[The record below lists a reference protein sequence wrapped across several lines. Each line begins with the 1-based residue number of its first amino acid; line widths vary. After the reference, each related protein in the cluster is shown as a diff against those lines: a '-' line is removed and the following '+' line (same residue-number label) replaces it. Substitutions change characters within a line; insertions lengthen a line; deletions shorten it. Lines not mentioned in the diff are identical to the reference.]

1 MTTAFSFGRFE
12 LRPASHE
19 LLEDGRAVALGARAF
34 GVLQALIEHRERT
47 VTKDELLDLVW
58 PGVVVE
64 ENNLQVQISTLRK
77 ILGPLAIATI
87 PGRGYRLT
95 LEERPKRGPVSE
107 PTSPTTTGGS
117 EPTVAEP
124 DSLDMAATNLPTR
137 QAALIGREEDVRAVE
152 DLLAKQG
159 LVSIVGAGGI
169 GKTRLALAVALGQR
183 AAFPDGVWWVDLASI
198 NDPGMVP
205 NAVAQAAGIASAV
218 ERPTAALLVSVLRRS
233 RSLLVLD
240 NCEHLLEQVA
250 QTVDALLRACPG
262 VRIVVTSQEPLKLA
276 GEQIYRLGPLAVPR
290 EDEPVDERT
299 AAVALF
305 VARAQTHDRR
315 LKFDAATLVIVASI
329 CRELDGLP
337 LAIEL
342 AAARVPLLGLDG
354 LRVRLNERFKVLTG
368 GSRIEL
374 RRHQTL
380 RAAIEWSHG
389 LLTDDERIV
398 FRRLGVFTGGFS
410 LPLAQAV
417 ASDTRIDAWT
427 LLELLSHL
435 VDKSLVATDLRDTAV
450 EPRYRLLESARAYA
464 LEQLAAAGETQ
475 SLLRRHA
482 QALHDFLLPLQLRYW
497 SLTAAER
504 SAAVAELDNL
514 RAAHDWSVGPEG
526 DHALGCALL
535 AASRVTWFGSGQ
547 LLEGV
552 ERCLRVPAVPL
563 STDVEAHLKLTIA
576 HLGNFTARA
585 DCFEAAG
592 RAADLF
598 CRLGDAMS
606 RVDALISRAIVGSR
620 RGMTTEVGEALDV
633 ATCLVRPD
641 WPLWLRGR
649 LAVARMQYLLMAD
662 DAPGALD
669 AAWHQHECYR
679 EDREDRAQRG
689 FLVFVQAIALSNVA
703 VCETAL
709 GRYDLAIERLEG
721 ALNQKQRLGLTLGN
735 LARTLALRNGP
746 GDVER
751 AFSYGREAWPLLRR
765 QQHATW
771 LLEAIGVA
779 HAQCGAPEFAAR
791 LIGHARAVRAH
802 DGEVELPWR
811 RRFIGRVLE
820 ELRARHGQS
829 QVDGWCT
836 AGAALNDDEAASLAF
851 GSVTSDPRPAVA

>member
-1 MTTAFSFGRFE
+1 M
-12 LRPASHE
+12 
-19 LLEDGRAVALGARAF
+19 ALGARAF

-47 VTKDELLDLVW
+47 VTKDELLDLAW

-77 ILGPLAIATI
+77 LLGPQSIATI

-95 LEERPKRGPVSE
+95 LEEAPKRGQVSE
-107 PTSPTTTGGS
+107 STSPPTTGGG
-117 EPTVAEP
+117 EPAARDL
-124 DSLDMAATNLPTR
+124 DSQGMATTNLPIR
-137 QAALIGREEDVRAVE
+137 QATLIGREEDVRAVE
-152 DLLAKQG
+152 DLLAEHG

-198 NDPGMVP
+198 SDPGMVP
-205 NAVAQAAGIASAV
+205 NAVAQAAGITCAV
-218 ERPTAALLVSVLRRS
+218 ERPTVALLVSVLRRS

-240 NCEHLLEQVA
+240 NCEHLLEAIA
-250 QTVDALLRACPG
+250 QAVDALLRECLG
-262 VRIVVTSQEPLKLA
+262 VRILVTSQEPLKVA

-290 EDEPVDERT
+290 EEEPVDERT

-305 VARAQTHDRR
+305 VARAQMHDRR
-315 LKFDAATLVIVASI
+315 LKFDAAALVTVASI

-354 LRVRLNERFKVLTG
+354 LHARLRERFNVLTG
-368 GSRIEL
+368 GSRIVL

-380 RAAIEWSHG
+380 RAAIEWSHS

-417 ASDTRIDAWT
+417 ASDTTIDAWT
-427 LLELLSHL
+427 VLELLSHL
-435 VDKSLVATDLRDTAV
+435 VDKSLVATDLRDTAA
-450 EPRYRLLESARAYA
+450 EPRYRLLESTRAYA

-475 SLLRRHA
+475 HLLRRHA

-497 SLTAAER
+497 SLTDAER

-514 RAAHDWSVGPEG
+514 RAAHDWSVSPEG
-526 DHALGCALL
+526 DPELGCALL
-535 AASRVTWFGSGQ
+535 AASRAAWVGSGQ
-547 LLEGV
+547 MMEGMG
-552 ERCLRVPAVPL
+552 RCLREPAVPL
-563 STDVEAHLKLTIA
+563 STEVEARLKLTIA

-598 CRLGDAMS
+598 GQLGDAMS
-606 RVDALISRAIVGSR
+606 RVDALISRTIVGSR
-620 RGMTTEVGEALDV
+620 RGMTTETGEALDV
-633 ATCLVRPD
+633 ATRLVRPD
-641 WPLWLRGR
+641 WPPWLRGR
-649 LAVARMQYLLMAD
+649 LGVARMQYLLYAD

-669 AAWHQHECYR
+669 AAWHQYECYR
-679 EDREDRAQRG
+679 EGRG
-689 FLVFVQAIALSNVA
+689 LAVFDQAMALINVA
-703 VCETAL
+703 FCETLL
-709 GRYDLAIERLEG
+709 GRYESAIERLEG
-721 ALNQKQRLGLTLGN
+721 VLNQKQWLGLTLAT
-735 LARTLALRNGP
+735 LTRTLVLRNEP
-746 GDVER
+746 GDVDR
-751 AFSYGREAWPLLRR
+751 ALAYGSEAWPLVRLQFRGTR
-765 QQHATW
+765 
-771 LLEAIGVA
+771 LLEVMAVA
-779 HAQCGAPEFAAR
+779 HARRGAPDLAAR
-791 LIGHARAVRAH
+791 LIGQARAACAQ
-802 DGEVELPWR
+802 DGEVEFPFR
-811 RRFIGRVLE
+811 RRMIGDVLE

-829 QVDGWCT
+829 QVDGWCA

-851 GSVTSDPRPAVA
+851 GSVTSDPRPPLA